1 MVWVSGGGARWPPW
15 PLGFGLPGLAPPPLL
30 KVAGTVGRR
39 ASSDPWDRAQRFE
52 RCLYPLEAPGP
63 PRQTNRPSS
72 PFVEA
77 AILNSFGV
85 TLVVRASPGQ
95 NCVSNHRPLPL
106 AAMLAS
112 VGTTAALLWQSCQL
126 PSRLCWRQSALRQFC
141 FGSPA
146 NSPPPPPPLSACRR
160 QSAQRQPCFGSSANS
175 LHGFAGACRHYGNSA
190 LAVLPTPLT
199 CGAAPLTATKS
210 YRRQSGIPLSAY
222 VDVSRHYGICFGSL
236 PTPLWGLR

>member
-15 PLGFGLPGLAPPPLL
+15 PLGFGLPGLAPPLLL

-95 NCVSNHRPLPL
+95 NCVSNHRPHPL

-146 NSPPPPPPLSACRR
+146 NSPHLRCGPADGYEKLPSAERHPPLGFCRR
-160 QSAQRQPCFGSSANS
+160 QSALRHLLWQLANS
-175 LHGFAGACRHYGNSA
+175 PLGAKVTRH
-190 LAVLPTPLT
+190 LAVSRFFALRFLS
-199 CGAAPLTATKS
+199 GARDET
-210 YRRQSGIPLSAY
+210 R
-222 VDVSRHYGICFGSL
+222 
-236 PTPLWGLR
+236 